1 MKRVRKNRMIPFV
14 PIAIAVV
21 VAIIAA
27 ALVVRHYH
35 KPVAV
40 PTTPSGVKLAPP
52 TAQEKAQGNENK
64 SAIAQQEQ
72 QNQQQTTQT
81 PSGTK
86 KQVTVTI
93 TNASTSRVNAFV
105 SGVFED
111 GGTCTATFSQ
121 GSTTITRT
129 ATAFSNVS
137 DTQCPPI
144 TPNLPNANQWSVVV
158 SYSSAAA
165 QGTSPAQTF

>member
-1 MKRVRKNRMIPFV
+1 MKQKRKNRTIPFV
-14 PIAIAVV
+14 PIAIVVV
-21 VAIIAA
+21 VAIAT
-27 ALVVRHYH
+27 ALVVQHYH
-35 KPVAV
+35 KPVAI
-40 PTTPSGVKLAPP
+40 PTTPSGVKLTPP

-64 SAIAQQEQ
+64 STIVQQE
-72 QNQQQTTQT
+72 QQQTTQT
-81 PSGTK
+81 PAGTK

-93 TNASTSRVNAFV
+93 TNASNSSVNAFV

-111 GGTCTATFSQ
+111 GGTCTATFTQ

-165 QGTSPAQTF
+165 QGTSPSQTF